1 MITFLD
7 SMVLSTF
14 RLMQK
19 TAPWYYLILL
29 ILAGEAVF
37 ILPFVLPRIFRPTVL
52 GVFEL
57 DNVELGLCFSVYG
70 VVALISYVFGG
81 PIADK
86 FPPRKLMAMALWLTA
101 SGGLVF
107 ASFPDFT
114 TLQLLYGF
122 WGFTTIFL
130 FWAPMIKAARV
141 WGGTSSQGRAFGL
154 LDGGRGLTGALFG
167 LLGVFIFSLFLTDN
181 VQTASLAERQ
191 EAFRYVLYCSSLI
204 ITIIGVLTWF
214 FMKSGVDEKE
224 IQLEKISWSQIM
236 EVLRLPS
243 VMLLMI
249 IILCAYV
256 GYKITDILSQ
266 YANEVMAYDEVKSA
280 QVGTFLQFLRPTT
293 GILLGLLADRFR
305 LSKVLILSFVLSLAG
320 GVLFASG
327 IIGPSYTAL
336 FFISVVIIAV
346 GVYSA
351 RTLYFAVMQEGRI
364 PLKLT
369 GTAVGLI
376 SVVGYTPDIFAGPA
390 YGYLLDA
397 HPGKE
402 IGHQNVFWM
411 LVAFSFVGGVASV
424 VYYRLYGRKK

>member
-1 MITFLD
+1 
-7 SMVLSTF
+7 
-14 RLMQK
+14 MQR

-107 ASFPDFT
+107 ASFPDFN